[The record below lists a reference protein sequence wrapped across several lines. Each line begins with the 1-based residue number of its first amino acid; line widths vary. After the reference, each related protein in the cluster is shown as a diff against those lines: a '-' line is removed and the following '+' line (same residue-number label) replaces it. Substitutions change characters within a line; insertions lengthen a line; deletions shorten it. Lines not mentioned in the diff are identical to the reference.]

1 MKKFDIKNIGIILAI
16 LVVVVLAIVLLGKSL
31 KGNVDDAT
39 LKEYEKITVDYYLN
53 LTAGLNTSYDGVEAL
68 YEIDETKLENISDR
82 QLLHVA
88 IDYITKEGKASAVD
102 LGTLVMLY
110 EDEYPDIAKSGIY
123 KGEEIREAIKLL
135 FGIENFPNPTIEADA
150 TALTNYIYLSEED
163 IYLVNGDYTNSLVD
177 TNLIVDYSIVETTSK
192 KDKIITTVAIAYA
205 QKNAEKLTYATD
217 RFGNNVVATDVSEF
231 PTDKIDEFTKYE
243 FTLTKSKDGKSYIFE
258 SAKKVK

>member
-1 MKKFDIKNIGIILAI
+1 MKKFDIKKIGIVLAI
-16 LVVVVLAIVLLGKSL
+16 LVVVVLAIILLGKAL
-31 KGNVDDAT
+31 KGNVDKET
-39 LKEYEKITVDYYLN
+39 LTQYEKVTVDYYLN

-68 YEIDETKLENISDR
+68 YEVDETKLEHITER

-123 KGEEIREAIKLL
+123 KGSEIREAIKVL
-135 FGIENFPNPTIEADA
+135 FGIENFANPTIEADA

-163 IYLVNGDYTNSLVD
+163 VYLVNGDYTNSLVD
-177 TNLIVDYSIVETTSK
+177 SNLIVDYSIVETTSK

-217 RFGNNVVATDVSEF
+217 RFGNNIVAKDVSEF
-231 PTDKIDEFTKYE
+231 PKDKIDEFTKYE
-243 FTLTKSKDGKSYIFE
+243 FTLAKSKDGKSYIFE